1 MKNLLMLGTA
11 KGSKEILLEAKNRGY
26 YTIVTDYLEPKES
39 RGKLLSDE
47 YWMISTSDFDTLEK
61 KCKEKNINGICNGIS
76 TFNISATM
84 ELTTRLKMPCYCT
97 P

>member
-61 KCKEKNINGICNGIS
+61 SVKRKILMG
-76 TFNISATM
+76 FVM
-84 ELTTRLKMPCYCT
+84 ELVLLIFQLLWNLQQD
-97 P
+97 